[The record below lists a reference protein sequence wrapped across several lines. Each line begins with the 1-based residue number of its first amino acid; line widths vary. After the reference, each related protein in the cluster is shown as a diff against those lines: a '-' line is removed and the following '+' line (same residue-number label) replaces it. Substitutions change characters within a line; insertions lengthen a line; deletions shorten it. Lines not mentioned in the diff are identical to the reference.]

1 MCALK
6 SWILNVDS
14 EWPYC
19 LWTSL
24 PLVSHTH
31 THMNTHIV
39 STVRPSPT
47 VAKVAMA
54 TFHRNGNY
62 N

>member
-1 MCALK
+1 MAL
-6 SWILNVDS
+6 LFVDVS
-14 EWPYC
+14 
-19 LWTSL
+19 
-24 PLVSHTH
+24 PLGLTH
-31 THMNTHIV
+31 THEHTHRV